1 MDLMLLFSI
10 AVAVFIVV
18 ITPGPAVLAVLSIGA
33 AQGRWAAA
41 QFLFGHI
48 AGDLL
53 WSVLALVAL
62 VGANLVSPWLF
73 HALAFFCGVYLFW
86 IGLRAMLARR
96 NAGGGPA
103 LVVKRP
109 CVRGVVFGISNPKGY
124 PVTLAV
130 FTSLLAGRL
139 EAVTI
144 ENLPLFVAACMVGS
158 IVGDLV
164 LVWIIGMGPLRRFY
178 ARHEI
183 WFLRVTGLMFVGFAV
198 NTLAHLWFDLRAAT
212 R

>member
-1 MDLMLLFSI
+1 MDATLLFSI
-10 AVAVFIVV
+10 AAAVFIVV

-73 HALAFFCGVYLFW
+73 HALALFCGIYLLW
-86 IGLRAMLARR
+86 IGTRAMLARR
-96 NAGGGPA
+96 SPTGGTG

-109 CVRGVVFGISNPKGY
+109 YVRGVVFGISNPKGY

-130 FTSLLAGRL
+130 FTGLLAGRL
-139 EAVTI
+139 EAITV
-144 ENLPLFVAACMVGS
+144 ENLPLFVAACMAGS

-164 LVWIIGMGPLRRFY
+164 LIWIIGLGPLRRFY
-178 ARHEI
+178 ARYEV
-183 WFLRVTGLMFVGFAV
+183 WFVRVTGLMFVGFAV
-198 NTLAHLWFDLRAAT
+198 NTLAHLWIDLRAPA

>member
-73 HALAFFCGVYLFW
+73 HALAFF
-86 IGLRAMLARR
+86 
-96 NAGGGPA
+96 
-103 LVVKRP
+103 
-109 CVRGVVFGISNPKGY
+109 
-124 PVTLAV
+124 
-130 FTSLLAGRL
+130 
-139 EAVTI
+139 
-144 ENLPLFVAACMVGS
+144 
-158 IVGDLV
+158 
-164 LVWIIGMGPLRRFY
+164 
-178 ARHEI
+178 
-183 WFLRVTGLMFVGFAV
+183 
-198 NTLAHLWFDLRAAT
+198 
-212 R
+212 

>member
-1 MDLMLLFSI
+1 MNATLLFSI
-10 AVAVFIVV
+10 AAAVFIVV
-18 ITPGPAVLAVLSIGA
+18 ITPGPAVLAVLSLGA

-48 AGDLL
+48 AGDML
-53 WSVLALVAL
+53 WSLLALVAL

-73 HALAFFCGVYLFW
+73 HALALFCGVYLFW
-86 IGLRAMLARR
+86 IGTRAMLARR
-96 NAGGGPA
+96 SATGGPVM
-103 LVVKRP
+103 VVKRP
-109 CVRGVVFGISNPKGY
+109 YVRGLMFGISNPKGY

-139 EAVTI
+139 EAITV
-144 ENLPLFVAACMVGS
+144 ENLPLFLAACMVGS
-158 IVGDLV
+158 VVGDLV

-178 ARHEI
+178 ARHEV
-183 WFLRVTGLMFVGFAV
+183 WFLRVTGLMFVGFAI
-198 NTLAHLWFDLRAAT
+198 NTLAHLWWDLRAPA